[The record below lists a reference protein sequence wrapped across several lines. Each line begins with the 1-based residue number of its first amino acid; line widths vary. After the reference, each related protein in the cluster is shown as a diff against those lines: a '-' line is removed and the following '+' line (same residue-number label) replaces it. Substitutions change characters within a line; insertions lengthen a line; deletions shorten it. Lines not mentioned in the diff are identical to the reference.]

1 MYTALHNRTL
11 FFPPAGKL
19 CGSCTGK
26 ENLLYYWQDKRLSL
40 PEKRGNIVE
49 ICMKDT
55 LRTLRQKKNITQEAL
70 ANHLGITPQSVGKWE
85 RGEGYP
91 DITLLP
97 AIALYFDVTI
107 DELLGV
113 GQVRIEETIASYEK
127 ESHRLKNAGDNAAN
141 LALWEK
147 AYTEM
152 PNDCRV
158 LFGLMMA
165 INREGIWPCPAEK
178 AERIIGLGEKILEN
192 AKDTE
197 LREQTVQ
204 KLCYTYTSLGDR
216 ENALKYANM
225 GGSMFST
232 REDLRCSA
240 LEGED
245 AVLACQNYLR
255 NLILLANLT
264 ATSMID
270 KAAFSPLEK
279 IEACRFA
286 NDLFFRLYSDG
297 NVGFDAHHI
306 SYNYSLIAMYYAE
319 LQDAENT
326 LTTLEDAARYA
337 VTASHPGEV
346 HYTAPLVNRT
356 VHKPENTTKNYKG
369 NACNMR
375 LKRMEWKEF
384 DFVRD
389 DPRFAKITALL
400 KSHAE

>member
-1 MYTALHNRTL
+1 M
-11 FFPPAGKL
+11 
-19 CGSCTGK
+19 
-26 ENLLYYWQDKRLSL
+26 
-40 PEKRGNIVE
+40 E

-55 LRTLRQKKNITQEAL
+55 LRTLRQKKNVTQETL
-70 ANHLGITPQSVGKWE
+70 AGHLGITPQSVGKWE
-85 RGEGYP
+85 RGEGFP

-97 AIALYFDVTI
+97 KIAFYFDVTI

-113 GQVRIEETIASYEK
+113 GQARIEERVAALEA
-127 ESHRLKNAGDNAAN
+127 ESHRLKNIGDNGAC

-147 AYTEM
+147 AYAEM
-152 PNDCRV
+152 PNNCRV

-165 INREGIWPCPAEK
+165 INREAVWPCPAEM
-178 AERIIGLGEKILEN
+178 AERIIGLGERILAE
-192 AKDTE
+192 ATDTE

-204 KLCYTYTSLGDR
+204 KLCYTYTSIGDR

-232 REDLRCSA
+232 REDLRCFA

-255 NLILLANLT
+255 NLILLASLT
-264 ATSMID
+264 ACSMTD
-270 KAAFSPLEK
+270 KVSCTPMEK

-297 NVGFDAHHI
+297 NLGFDAHQV
-306 SYNYSLIAMYYAE
+306 SYNYSLIALYYAQ

-326 LTTLEDAARYA
+326 LTALEDAARYA
-337 VTASHPGEV
+337 VTASHTGEV
-346 HYTAPLVNRT
+346 RYTAPMVNRM
-356 VHKPENTTKNYKG
+356 VHRPENSTKNYTG
-369 NACNMR
+369 NACNIR
-375 LKRMEWKEF
+375 LKRMAWKEF

-389 DPRFAKITALL
+389 TPRFGKVVALL
-400 KSHAE
+400 ESHAE